1 MFFLPPAGMADRNY
15 TDAEGE
21 QKAMRD
27 LKYHLQKEDYMDW
40 IHWNVGRQN
49 QRKVHIIT
57 LIIYLVFLVLYIG
70 GNIVAKKPPQ
80 VIITSVLMMGAL
92 GAFMFYTISAKHQA
106 QVVWKRSGLRKLEK
120 TDGFPTVHL
129 TVREDGIKM
138 EVTDEL
144 CKEYSYADI
153 KEIREIDRLFLL
165 AAASDGTWQFVAKSA
180 FENEEQIKE
189 FKAFMEEKIEDAK
202 ENPEKYRK
210 IEEEKEKEE
219 APLQRSAEESI
230 SGGDGEEVEITPV
243 DTSSMGKI
251 GKMAHI
257 MAAMEERQA
266 QEEVLRDGGQ
276 TKDQDEAA
284 GQTEDQDAAAGQA
297 EDQNP
302 EPDAGEDQQEDNRQ
316 F

>member
-1 MFFLPPAGMADRNY
+1 
-15 TDAEGE
+15 
-21 QKAMRD
+21 MRD

-49 QRKVHIIT
+49 QKKVHIIT

-70 GNIVAKKPPQ
+70 GNIAAKKPPQ
-80 VIITSVLMMGAL
+80 VIVTSVLMMLAL
-92 GAFMFYTISAKHQA
+92 GAFMLYTISAKHQA
-106 QVVWKRSGLRKLEK
+106 QVVWKRSGLKKLEK
-120 TDGFPTVHL
+120 TDSFPTVHL
-129 TVREDGIKM
+129 TVREDGITM
-138 EVTDEL
+138 EVPGEL

-189 FKAFMEEKIEDAK
+189 FKTFMEEKIEDAK

-210 IEEEKEKEE
+210 IEEEKEEE
-219 APLQRSAEESI
+219 PLQRSAAECI

-243 DTSSMGKI
+243 DTSNMGKI

-266 QEEVLRDGGQ
+266 QEEMQLQAG
-276 TKDQDEAA
+276 
-284 GQTEDQDAAAGQA
+284 GQTEDRDEAGGQTEAQDETGGQTEA
-297 EDQNP
+297 PNP
-302 EPDAGEDQQEDNRQ
+302 ELFYGEDRQDDNRQ
-316 F
+316 I